1 MSMDT
6 SKSNYSI
13 RRIASTDNDKVRGII
28 LSVMA
33 DFGCI
38 GEGYSSSDLE
48 VQSMYEAYTN
58 DQSAF
63 FVISDQENVICGC
76 GGIGPLSGGIA
87 TICELK
93 KMYFLKELRGKGLGQ
108 LMIDTCIEAARD
120 CGYNQCYLETLEVM
134 EAANH
139 LYHKNGFKKLIKNMG
154 ATGHSGCDAYF
165 VKDL

>member
-1 MSMDT
+1 MILVNQCKGS
-6 SKSNYSI
+6 SKLQTMN
-13 RRIASTDNDKVRGII
+13 K
-28 LSVMA
+28 
-33 DFGCI
+33 
-38 GEGYSSSDLE
+38 
-48 VQSMYEAYTN
+48 AYTN

-63 FVISDQENVICGC
+63 FVISDQENVIYGHV
-76 GGIGPLSGGIA
+76 GIGPLSGGIA

-93 KMYFLKELRGKGLGQ
+93 KMYFLQELRGKGLGQ

-120 CGYNQCYLETLEVM
+120 YGYTQCYLETLEAM
-134 EAANH
+134 KAANH